1 MGVRPVNHAQDARAT
16 NFAFAQTI
24 QSANLVLNFAPV
36 FNDILSM
43 TTTTGGLNS
52 NGGEG
57 AVHRHSHRHGRARGS
72 RRRLTVV
79 LSLTG
84 LYMIAEALAAWWTG
98 SLALL
103 ADAGHM
109 LADTAALA
117 LALTAV
123 WFGARPATPGKTFGY
138 YRLEILAA
146 FINGV
151 GLVLIA
157 LFIFYEAY
165 HRWFAPTPV
174 RSGAMTIVAAGG
186 LAVNLICARLLHR
199 DRHDDLNV
207 RGAWLHI
214 ITDAMGSV
222 SAIIAGVII
231 TVFGWYAADSLI
243 SAFISLLIL
252 WSAWHLIREATNVL
266 LEGTPAHINL
276 AAVEDAILETE
287 GVAQVH
293 DLHIWT
299 ITSGRDAL
307 SAHVIH
313 AETISQPILLK
324 ALRTKLRDRFGV
336 EHLTLQ
342 METSDSADDTFHFC
356 HAGTACFRSERE

>member
-1 MGVRPVNHAQDARAT
+1 MSVQG
-16 NFAFAQTI
+16 
-24 QSANLVLNFAPV
+24 
-36 FNDILSM
+36 
-43 TTTTGGLNS
+43 S
-52 NGGEG
+52 NGS
-57 AVHRHSHRHGRARGS
+57 HSHSHHGHRHGRAEAS
-72 RRRLTVV
+72 RRRLMTVTI
-79 LSLTG
+79 LTA
-84 LYMIAEALAAWWTG
+84 LYMLAEAFGGWWTG

-109 LADTAALA
+109 LADVVALTLA
-117 LALTAV
+117 LVAV
-123 WFGARPATPGKTFGY
+123 WFAARAATPGKTFGY

-151 GLVLIA
+151 ALVLIA

-165 HRWFAPTPV
+165 IRWLAPTPV
-174 RSGAMTIVAAGG
+174 RSGTMTAIAAGG
-186 LAVNLICARLLHR
+186 LAINLLCARLLHTE
-199 DRHDDLNV
+199 RHDDLNV

-214 ITDAMGSV
+214 MTDASGSV
-222 SAIIAGVII
+222 GAIVAGVVI
-231 TVFGWYAADSLI
+231 TFSGWYAADPLI
-243 SAFISLLIL
+243 SALISVLIV

-287 GVAQVH
+287 GVSDVH

-299 ITSGRDAL
+299 ITSGREAL

-313 AETISQPILLK
+313 GDSISQSMLLK
-324 ALRTKLRDRFGV
+324 ELRTKLHDRFGV
-336 EHLTLQ
+336 DHLTLQ
-342 METSDSADDTFHFC
+342 METPEFEDDTFHFC